1 MSIQGSINQM
11 IASVGAAGFALRQ
24 KKAAESLR
32 QHQMEMLKVRTAAI
46 EKIERR
52 KASIERKKIKEKE
65 LNLSPEKQLME
76 QGINLKNP
84 AILEQLKKQGVL

>member
-76 QGINLKNP
+76 QGINFKNP